1 VVFCPRRPS
10 SKHEFPESTQF
21 FSASP
26 TS

>member
-1 VVFCPRRPS
+1 VVFHPRRPS
-10 SKHEFPESTQF
+10 WNHEFPESTQF